1 MIETLD
7 PSHGNLLGVRLGGA
21 LTGDDYRALRAALQR
36 AGRDGPV
43 HLLVLADD
51 HHGPAEPGAAWADP
65 VDAPARPVA
74 VGRLALVGD
83 GEWHTWTAWLDRLL
97 APDAVRSFS
106 EVLLAE
112 AWVWVRDGDA
122 PPSRP
127 PKP

>member
-1 MIETLD
+1 MYELLPQTQND
-7 PSHGNLLGVRLGGA
+7 VLGVRLGGA
-21 LTGDDYRALRAALQR
+21 LTGDDFRALQAALQR
-36 AGRDGPV
+36 ASRDGPV

-65 VDAPARPVA
+65 ADAPARPVA

-112 AWVWVRDGDA
+112 AWAWVRDGDA